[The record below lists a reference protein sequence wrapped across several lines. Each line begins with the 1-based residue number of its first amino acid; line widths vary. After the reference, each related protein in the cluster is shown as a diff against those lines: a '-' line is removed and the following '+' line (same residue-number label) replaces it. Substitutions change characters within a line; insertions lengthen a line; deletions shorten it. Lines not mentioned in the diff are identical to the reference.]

1 MTAASFWSLLEPAF
15 KNARENNA
23 LNSHLN
29 FVLIIIGFLLG
40 ALFVY
45 MTDLLLPSITS
56 KQVFQMIT
64 NKKNDECKLT
74 NHQGNSLKINS
85 VVRSRLKRN
94 ENVKNKIQIPV
105 GDSPM
110 EENKGFSTNNDE
122 QTRWHRLVL
131 LIIAVTVHNFPGLT
145 KFDFVFEINGEFLE
159 GLAVGVGFGSIS
171 SSNNPTLAFNQA
183 R

>member
-15 KNARENNA
+15 KHAREENY

-64 NKKNDECKLT
+64 NKKTDEFKLT
-74 NHQGNSLKINS
+74 NHQEKLSNLKINS
-85 VVRSRLKRN
+85 VVRSRLKKN
-94 ENVKNKIQIPV
+94 QDLKNKIHTPI

-110 EENKGFSTNNDE
+110 EENKDIINNDE
-122 QTRWHRLVL
+122 RTRWHRLVL
-131 LIIAVTVHNFPGLT
+131 LMIAVTVHNFPG
-145 KFDFVFEINGEFLE
+145 
-159 GLAVGVGFGSIS
+159 
-171 SSNNPTLAFNQA
+171 
-183 R
+183 